1 MKMTKFEKFFVN
13 SAHRSQ
19 RVAEYAERMLR
30 RVGFEA
36 GQSYS
41 GSTWIIGIM
50 GVSGTSGC
58 GVLLLLALA
67 AVACP
72 RHSF

>member
-36 GQSYS
+36 GQSYLDF
-41 GSTWIIGIM
+41 
-50 GVSGTSGC
+50 GC
-58 GVLLLLALA
+58 GNGAGAIRLASTIA
-67 AVACP
+67 
-72 RHSF
+72 R